1 MINYKTKLKVIDGI
15 KLASISSGMY
25 KKKRLDLSLMEIC
38 NGSSVAGVFTK
49 NKARS
54 DTINISEKNLK
65 RCNPKYIIVNSGNAN
80 AGTGKKGFNDIIKYT
95 KSLANLVDCKIDDI
109 LVFSTGVIGEKLALN
124 NIIKSIPIL
133 NNNLSETG
141 WDLFSKA
148 ILTTDT
154 SSKKISKTIILSG
167 AKVNI
172 SGVAKGSGMIM
183 PNMATML
190 SFVSTDLKISKSILN
205 KMLRKATEKSFN
217 MISVDGETSTN
228 DASILI
234 ATGKSNVNF
243 NNLNK
248 KEKDYFINE
257 LQNMYIQL
265 AKKIIKDG
273 EGASKFI
280 TIKVTKTK
288 TILEAKKIA
297 MSIAKSPLVKT
308 AMFAEDPN
316 WGRILCAVGNVDT
329 NVKDLSK
336 MEIYIGKFL
345 VFKNN
350 QLHQNYVEKEV
361 KKYLKNK
368 NIDISVNYNTGKHS
382 AVVWTS
388 DLTYDYIKINAEYR
402 T

>member
-1 MINYKTKLKVIDGI
+1 LK
-15 KLASISSGMY
+15 
-25 KKKRLDLSLMEIC
+25 
-38 NGSSVAGVFTK
+38 
-49 NKARS
+49 
-54 DTINISEKNLK
+54 
-65 RCNPKYIIVNSGNAN
+65 
-80 AGTGKKGFNDIIKYT
+80 
-95 KSLANLVDCKIDDI
+95 
-109 LVFSTGVIGEKLALN
+109 
-124 NIIKSIPIL
+124 
-133 NNNLSETG
+133 
-141 WDLFSKA
+141 
-148 ILTTDT
+148 
-154 SSKKISKTIILSG
+154 
-167 AKVNI
+167 KV
-172 SGVAKGSGMIM
+172 
-183 PNMATML
+183 
-190 SFVSTDLKISKSILN
+190 
-205 KMLRKATEKSFN
+205 TENSFN

-234 ATGKSNVNF
+234 ATGKSNINF
-243 NNLNK
+243 NNLNN

-257 LQNMYIQL
+257 LQNIYIEL
-265 AKKIIKDG
+265 AKMIIKDG

-329 NVKDLSK
+329 NIKDLSK
-336 MEIYIGKFL
+336 IEIYIGKFL

-350 QLHQNYVEKEV
+350 QLCQNYVEKKV

>member
-65 RCNPKYIIVNSGNAN
+65 KCNPKYIIVNSGNAN

-141 WDLFSKA
+141 WDSFSKA

-172 SGVAKGSGMIM
+172 SGVTKGSGMIM

-190 SFVSTDLKISKSILN
+190 SFVATDLKISKSILN
-205 KMLRKATEKSFN
+205 KMLKKVTEKSFN

-248 KEKDYFINE
+248 KEKHYFINE
-257 LQNMYIQL
+257 LQNMYIKL
-265 AKKIIKDG
+265 SKKIIKDG

-350 QLHQNYVEKEV
+350 QLHQHYVEKEV

>member
-65 RCNPKYIIVNSGNAN
+65 KCNPKYIIVNSGNAN

-141 WDLFSKA
+141 WDSFSKA

-172 SGVAKGSGMIM
+172 SGVTKGSGMIM

-190 SFVSTDLKISKSILN
+190 SFVATDLKISKSILN
-205 KMLRKATEKSFN
+205 KMLKKVTEKSFN

-257 LQNMYIQL
+257 LQNMHIQL
-265 AKKIIKDG
+265 SKKIIKDG

-350 QLHQNYVEKEV
+350 QLHQHYVEKEV

>member
-1 MINYKTKLKVIDGI
+1 MNNKTKLKVIDGI

-65 RCNPKYIIVNSGNAN
+65 KCNPKYLIVNSGNAN

-95 KSLANLVDCKIDDI
+95 KSLANLVGCKIDDI
-109 LVFSTGVIGEKLALN
+109 LVFSTGVIGEKLDLN

-133 NNNLSETG
+133 NNNLSEIG
-141 WDLFSKA
+141 WDSFSKA

-154 SSKKISKTIILSG
+154 SSKKITKTIILSG
-167 AKVNI
+167 EKVNI
-172 SGVAKGSGMIM
+172 SGVTKGSGMIM

-190 SFVSTDLKISKSILN
+190 SFVATDLKISKSILN
-205 KMLRKATEKSFN
+205 KMLKKVTEKSFN

-234 ATGKSNVNF
+234 ATGKSNINF
-243 NNLNK
+243 NNLNN

-257 LQNMYIQL
+257 LQNIYIEL
-265 AKKIIKDG
+265 AKMIIKDG

-329 NVKDLSK
+329 NIKDLSK
-336 MEIYIGKFL
+336 IEIYIGKFL

-350 QLHQNYVEKEV
+350 QLCQNYVEKKV

>member
-1 MINYKTKLKVIDGI
+1 MNNKTKLKVIDGI

-65 RCNPKYIIVNSGNAN
+65 KCNPKYIIVNSGNAN

-95 KSLANLVDCKIDDI
+95 KSLANLVGCKIDDI
-109 LVFSTGVIGEKLALN
+109 LVFSTGVIGEKLDLN

-133 NNNLSETG
+133 NNNLSEIG
-141 WDLFSKA
+141 WDSFSKA

-172 SGVAKGSGMIM
+172 SGVTKGSGMIM

-190 SFVSTDLKISKSILN
+190 SFVATDLKISKSILN
-205 KMLRKATEKSFN
+205 KMLKKVTEKSFN

-248 KEKDYFINE
+248 KEKHYFINE
-257 LQNMYIQL
+257 LQNMYIKL
-265 AKKIIKDG
+265 SKKIIKDG

-350 QLHQNYVEKEV
+350 QLHQHYVEKEV

>member
-65 RCNPKYIIVNSGNAN
+65 KCNPKYIIVNSGNAN

-141 WDLFSKA
+141 WDSFSKA

-172 SGVAKGSGMIM
+172 SGVTKGSGMIM

-190 SFVSTDLKISKSILN
+190 SFVATDLKISKSILN
-205 KMLRKATEKSFN
+205 KMLKKVTEKSFN

-257 LQNMYIQL
+257 LQNMYIKL
-265 AKKIIKDG
+265 SKKIIKDG

-350 QLHQNYVEKEV
+350 QLHQHYVEKEV